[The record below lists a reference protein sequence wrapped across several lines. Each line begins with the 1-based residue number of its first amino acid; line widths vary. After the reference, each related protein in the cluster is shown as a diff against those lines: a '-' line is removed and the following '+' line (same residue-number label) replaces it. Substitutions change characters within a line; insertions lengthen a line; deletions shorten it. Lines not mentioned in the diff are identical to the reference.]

1 MVIEKVGEE
10 KSGPRSC
17 GFLLATAGTL
27 ELTLSSTASL
37 ESLNRGVIC
46 SDFHFGRHTLAVGG
60 GDCRSKEADYEA
72 VAANP
77 ARGDGGL
84 EVVRSWILSIL

>member
-1 MVIEKVGEE
+1 MVREEVGEE

-17 GFLLATAGTL
+17 GFLLATAGSL
-27 ELTLSSTASL
+27 ELTLSSAASL
-37 ESLNRGVIC
+37 ESLNRGEIC

-60 GDCRSKEADYEA
+60 GDYRSKGADYEA

-77 ARGDGGL
+77 ERGDGGQ

>member
-1 MVIEKVGEE
+1 MGE
-10 KSGPRSC
+10 
-17 GFLLATAGTL
+17 
-27 ELTLSSTASL
+27 
-37 ESLNRGVIC
+37 
-46 SDFHFGRHTLAVGG
+46 
-60 GDCRSKEADYEA
+60 EADYEA